1 MKYLNSKERQLPWN
15 PNQVIVTYD
24 GHKVAPFRVYAGEL
38 PHVLDAALII
48 HKQGFEVNGK
58 RITADRITAIGVHI
72 LKPSCGSWLH
82 FQVSM
87 GAMVHFRPASV

>member
-24 GHKVAPFRVYAGEL
+24 DHKVAPFRVYAGEL
-38 PHVLDAALII
+38 FYVLDAARII
-48 HKQGFEVNGK
+48 HKQGFDVNGK
-58 RITADRITAIGVHI
+58 RITADRITAIEVRV
-72 LKPSCGSWLH
+72 LNPSCGSWLH

-87 GAMVHFRPASV
+87 GAMVHFRPSSV